1 LFVEHPGEFMEKK
14 FEAKVIYLSVGDA
27 KKSATG
33 KIEPTQNYINVELK
47 PSKRR
52 SKFDTILIPWSRVV
66 KVIVY

>member
-1 LFVEHPGEFMEKK
+1 MDKRLD
-14 FEAKVIYLSVGDA
+14 AKVIYLSIGDA

-33 KIEPTQNYINVELK
+33 KIQTTENYVSIELK

-52 SKFDTILIPWSRVV
+52 SKFDTILIPWTRVV